1 MTLIAAYLVSI
12 MFIILIPLLLTLW
25 TSLKRQRYI
34 NQYISHRNSEMSQI
48 ILSLQKTIEDYG
60 RQGKDKKQGKESRG
74 SS

>member
-34 NQYISHRNSEMSQI
+34 NQYISNRNSEMSKVI
-48 ILSLQKTIEDYG
+48 IILQKTIEDHG
-60 RQGKDKKQGKESRG
+60 RQIKEQGERKRRR
-74 SS
+74 